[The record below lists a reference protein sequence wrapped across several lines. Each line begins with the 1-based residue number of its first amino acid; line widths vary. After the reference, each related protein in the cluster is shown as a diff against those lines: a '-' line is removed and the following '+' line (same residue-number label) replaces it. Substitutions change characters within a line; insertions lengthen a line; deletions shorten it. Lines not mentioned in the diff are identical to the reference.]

1 MAEVKQE
8 KNNNY
13 KTIISG
19 QTIRTLSINH
29 GEEEICPIHNLVM
42 KVAYVHVDR
51 QLDTV
56 HYCERFGKF
65 MVSPKHCQDLKKM
78 LKKEI
83 DIDKVYSSNIEF
95 GLVSYSIKSKK
106 ALEVFK
112 EDIPKKDFIDY
123 LLASS
128 CFPIYKAQKIK
139 DEEYFDGFFHDNM
152 PINMLIKKGYKNI
165 IAIDIGSVNANKRLI
180 DKNTYVKVVKASE
193 NLGGTFEFN
202 KEKIKFNI
210 NLGYLDTMKSFNKLK
225 GHMYFFRP
233 YEFNRILHKFTLEQ
247 LYGLEY
253 AAEIYGI
260 DKYRVYTCK
269 EFLDLL
275 LESHN
280 KATQNYNKVRE
291 SLDFK
296 KLLKGGKEI
305 KNIVDKGL
313 GLCLVEDM
321 INNKPSFRN
330 IKIINKLFSTY
341 FLAADAMIELENL

>member
-1 MAEVKQE
+1 
-8 KNNNY
+8 
-13 KTIISG
+13 
-19 QTIRTLSINH
+19 
-29 GEEEICPIHNLVM
+29 
-42 KVAYVHVDR
+42 
-51 QLDTV
+51 
-56 HYCERFGKF
+56 
-65 MVSPKHCQDLKKM
+65 
-78 LKKEI
+78 
-83 DIDKVYSSNIEF
+83 
-95 GLVSYSIKSKK
+95 
-106 ALEVFK
+106 
-112 EDIPKKDFIDY
+112 
-123 LLASS
+123 
-128 CFPIYKAQKIK
+128 
-139 DEEYFDGFFHDNM
+139 
-152 PINMLIKKGYKNI
+152 
-165 IAIDIGSVNANKRLI
+165 
-180 DKNTYVKVVKASE
+180 
-193 NLGGTFEFN
+193 
-202 KEKIKFNI
+202 
-210 NLGYLDTMKSFNKLK
+210 MKSFNKLK

-305 KNIVDKGL
+305 KNIVYKGL